1 MTVLVVAAHPDDE
14 VLGCGA
20 SMAKWVEQGESVH
33 VLILAEGVTARDQT
47 RDVEKRRQDISDL
60 RVAAQKAGEIIGLSS
75 LSLLDFPDNRMDSVH
90 LVDIVKPIEQAVSK
104 LKPRTIVT
112 HHDGDLNIDHQI
124 THQAVAISCR
134 PGFADFVRRIL
145 AFEVLSSTDWQLSNS
160 SSFFRPN
167 FFVNVEETMPK
178 KVEALNAYRVEMR
191 PWPHSRSLEAVGHLA
206 SLRGAAVG
214 CQAAEGFVLLR
225 EIC

>member
-178 KVEALNAYRVEMR
+178 KVEALNAYSVEMR